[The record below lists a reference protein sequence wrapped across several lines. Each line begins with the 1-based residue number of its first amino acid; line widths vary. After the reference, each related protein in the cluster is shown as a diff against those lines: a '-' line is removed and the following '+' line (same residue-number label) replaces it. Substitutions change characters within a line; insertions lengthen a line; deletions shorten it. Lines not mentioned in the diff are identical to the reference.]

1 MILLNQVVF
10 FTIGLLAGWGTMYY
24 LCTEFQHY
32 TKEDEDTQD

>member
-24 LCTEFQHY
+24 LCTEFQNY
-32 TKEDEDTQD
+32 PTEEQDEQD